1 RPSGTTTATAPSS
14 AASTTTA
21 PAPSATAATPTA
33 ASSSAPP
40 AHPDWL
46 TFGAGSDRR
55 GFVSNG
61 PDPGGLKPGWSSDDL
76 DGALY
81 GEPIVSGGRVVVA
94 TQHDTV
100 YAFDVATGQAAW
112 HVTLGD
118 PVPRSALQCG
128 NIDPTGITG
137 TPVVD
142 PAAGTVYVVAFVK
155 PGRHDLVAINMADGS
170 VRWRRPA
177 DPPGL
182 DPLF

>member
-1 RPSGTTTATAPSS
+1 MRPTLLAAVLSVAALAACGDNSSGSGSATSSSRPSGTTTATAPSS

-21 PAPSATAATPTA
+21 PAPPPTPATPPA

-100 YAFDVATGQAAW
+100 YAFDVAT
-112 HVTLGD
+112 
-118 PVPRSALQCG
+118 
-128 NIDPTGITG
+128 
-137 TPVVD
+137 
-142 PAAGTVYVVAFVK
+142 
-155 PGRHDLVAINMADGS
+155 
-170 VRWRRPA
+170 
-177 DPPGL
+177 
-182 DPLF
+182 